1 MAGSAQFPDGVRAFV
16 ALRMSDEVEA
26 ALAEFVESLRAS
38 SSGVR
43 WVRRANLHLT
53 LRFLGDRVAAEQ
65 LDRLNHAL
73 EEIAG
78 GTAPFVVEVRGTG
91 TFPNFERPQVVWV
104 GLVSGA
110 LADLAKR
117 VEAAAVQCGF
127 PPERRPFSPHLTIGR
142 VRHRRGWASVRRALT
157 EAAERDFGA
166 TPADS
171 MVLYRSV
178 LGPETSTYT
187 ELARYTLGGNM

>member
-1 MAGSAQFPDGVRAFV
+1 MAGSGQFPDGVRAFV
-16 ALRMSDEVEA
+16 ALRVSDEVEA
-26 ALAEFVESLRAS
+26 ALAEFVESMRAS

-43 WVRRANLHLT
+43 WVRPANLHLT

-78 GTAPFVVEVRGTG
+78 DTPPFVVEVRGTG
-91 TFPNFERPQVVWV
+91 TFPNSERPQVVWV

-110 LADLAKR
+110 LEELARR
-117 VEAAAVQCGF
+117 VEAAAVRCGF
-127 PPERRPFSPHLTIGR
+127 RPERRPFSPHLTIGR
-142 VRHRRGWASVRRALT
+142 VRHRRGWATVRHALT
-157 EAAERDFGA
+157 EAAERDFG
-166 TPADS
+166 TTRADS

-178 LGPETSTYT
+178 LGPESSTYT
-187 ELARYTLGGNM
+187 ELARYALGGNA